1 MRSTT
6 TLMKNWQFTGPDG
19 KTVTVDLPHTWNN
32 IDGQDGGNDYWRGS
46 CTYKTSFAAPAFD
59 PAAQQV
65 WLQFEGVGDSAKVSL
80 NGTEI
85 ANHDGGF
92 STFRV
97 DITALLKEQNELTV
111 IADNSK
117 NDFVYPQKADFTF
130 YGGIYR
136 TVSLLA
142 VPARI
147 TSRWITSAAPVCR
160 SPRPC
165 RAPTLTS
172 ALRPGSAVKARSP
185 SPSSTPRA
193 GKCWLAKAATPP

>member
-97 DITALLKEQNELTV
+97 GHHRSAERAER
-111 IADNSK
+111 ADRHRRQQ
-117 NDFVYPQKADFTF
+117 QK
-130 YGGIYR
+130 
-136 TVSLLA
+136 
-142 VPARI
+142 
-147 TSRWITSAAPVCR
+147 
-160 SPRPC
+160 
-165 RAPTLTS
+165 
-172 ALRPGSAVKARSP
+172 
-185 SPSSTPRA
+185 
-193 GKCWLAKAATPP
+193 